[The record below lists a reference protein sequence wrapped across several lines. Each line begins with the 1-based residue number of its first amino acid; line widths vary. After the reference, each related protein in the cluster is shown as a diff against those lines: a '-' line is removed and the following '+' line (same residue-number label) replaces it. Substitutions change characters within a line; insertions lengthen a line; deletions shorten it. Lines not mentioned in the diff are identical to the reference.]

1 MHWIFPSIGQ
11 RGWKN
16 RLRWL
21 GLRLLGY
28 YVLIVVGVAIFQ
40 RWLIY
45 LPTRV
50 PAIHAQDAGLSHG
63 SIRDISLTTRDGLEL
78 HGWHLLPV
86 GTKCSD
92 TAECDAALK
101 AATRV
106 VLYFHA
112 NAGNR
117 SERVAECRSFT
128 ELGAHVLLFD
138 YRGYGENPGSPSE
151 EGLASDAS
159 AVWDYATKN
168 KGIAPDRL
176 FIFGESLGGAV
187 ATRLASEQCAA
198 GVPPAG
204 LVLLGT
210 FSSLADTGAYLYPW
224 LPVRLLLIDR
234 FPSIDR
240 ITSATCPVLQ
250 IHGANDDM
258 VPIRFARKL
267 FAAVP
272 EKSASG
278 VRKRLVELPGAGH
291 NDFPEEDFR
300 TPVREFFAIVAR

>member
-1 MHWIFPSIGQ
+1 MGR
-11 RGWKN
+11 RGWKH

-21 GLRLLGY
+21 GMRLLGY

-50 PAIHAQDAGLSHG
+50 PGIHAQDAGLPQE

-78 HGWHLLPV
+78 RGWHVLPV
-86 GTKCSD
+86 GTTCSN
-92 TAECDAALK
+92 TADCDAALK
-101 AATRV
+101 AADRV
-106 VLYFHA
+106 VIYLHA

-117 SERVAECRSFT
+117 SDRVVECRSFT

-159 AVWDYATKN
+159 AVWDYTTKD
-168 KGIAPDRL
+168 KGIAPDKI

-187 ATRLASEQCAA
+187 ATRLASEQCAT
-198 GVPPAG
+198 GTPPAG
-204 LVLLGT
+204 LIILGT

-234 FPSIDR
+234 FPSVDR
-240 ITSATCPVLQ
+240 IKSVTCPVLQ
-250 IHGANDDM
+250 IHGANDGM

-267 FAAVP
+267 YAAAP

-278 VRKRLVELPGAGH
+278 AAKRLVELPSAGH
-291 NDFPEEDFR
+291 NDFAEEAFR
-300 TPVREFFAIVAR
+300 APVREFFAMIAD